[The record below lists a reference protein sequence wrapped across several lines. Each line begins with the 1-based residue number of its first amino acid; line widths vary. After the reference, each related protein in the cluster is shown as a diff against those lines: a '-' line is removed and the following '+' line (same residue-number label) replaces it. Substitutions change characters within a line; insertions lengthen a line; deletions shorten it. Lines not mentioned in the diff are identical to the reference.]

1 MGAGLKMTTF
11 DEIRRAALAMTAD
24 CSSALQR
31 IGRNAE
37 SDAVRDARNQL
48 LDGRLT
54 AVTIGEYKRG
64 KSSLVGALVEDPALF
79 PVNADIATSV
89 ITSIEYAA
97 EEQITVFLDGQE
109 TSLPHWITRDQI
121 ADFVTEQGNPG
132 NKRAARLLRIQT
144 PSERL
149 KDGLVLLD
157 TPGAGGLNPA
167 HTATTY
173 AVLGSADVGIFVID
187 ALTTLNMQELSI
199 LEAAARLAARMIVV
213 VTKIDKVIDPA
224 TAVSNA
230 RMKLTGVLGP
240 ETGAS
245 IPVIPV
251 SSSAKLDW
259 LRTGDPDSLADSN
272 FGSLE
277 TALWSL
283 LGQQGGVLL
292 LGRALSRAI
301 TTLNHVITVRE
312 AELVGLSSVPADIRD
327 AAGKLRQQRDQLAAL
342 AQQGA
347 GWRRALVGAF
357 DEIRD
362 RGDVSLGAR
371 LGVIAGDVD
380 RQLAAKPKPEDQQA
394 ILADL
399 ERDMTVAWSA
409 LIRDARGNVAGL
421 CDDIESMTGLS
432 VNPGLKVGGRLTAFD
447 SFQARPKS
455 AGKTSGMSGLEA
467 LGRIGEV
474 LSWVDP
480 TGVLF
485 FVSQIVAKYGASL
498 TKTKKQRAEFESGIR
513 DLLTR
518 AELELRNRLAELL
531 DSAEDSVTSG
541 YERLIRDRDK
551 SVSAAAEA
559 LHAGAGAT
567 ARVAEVRD
575 SLRELQGLRDRA
587 AALTSQLTATGS
599 FPVVT

>member
-1 MGAGLKMTTF
+1 MATF
-11 DEIRRAALAMTAD
+11 DEIRRDALAMTAD
-24 CSSALQR
+24 CTSALQR
-31 IGRNAE
+31 IGRNTE
-37 SDAVRDARNQL
+37 SDAIRDARNQL

-54 AVTIGEYKRG
+54 AVTIGEFKRG
-64 KSSLVGALVEDPALF
+64 KSSLVGALVEDPELF
-79 PVNADIATSV
+79 PVDADIATSV

-97 EEQITVFLDGQE
+97 EEQITVFLDGEE
-109 TSLPHWITRDQI
+109 TSLPQWITRDQI
-121 ADFVTEQGNPG
+121 ADYVTERGNPG

-173 AVLGSADVGIFVID
+173 AVIGSADVGIFVID
-187 ALTTLNMQELSI
+187 ALTASNAQELAM

-213 VTKIDKVIDPA
+213 ITKIDRVIDPA

-230 RMKLTGVLGP
+230 RMKLTGILGP
-240 ETGAS
+240 DAGAS

-251 SSSAKLDW
+251 SSSLKLDW
-259 LRTGDPDSLADSN
+259 LRTGDADSLADSN
-272 FGSLE
+272 FESLHA
-277 TALWSL
+277 ALWSL

-292 LGRALSRAI
+292 LGRALSRSI
-301 TTLNHVITVRE
+301 STLNDVITVRE
-312 AELVGLSSVPADIRD
+312 AELVGLGSAPADIRD
-327 AAGKLRQQRDQLAAL
+327 AAGKLEEQRDQLAAL
-342 AQQGA
+342 AQPGA
-347 GWRRALVGAF
+347 GWRSALVVAF
-357 DEIRD
+357 DGIKD
-362 RGDVSLGAR
+362 RGDGSLAER
-371 LGVIAGDVD
+371 LGVITDGLDA
-380 RQLAAKPKPEDQQA
+380 RLAAKPKPEDQQT

-399 ERDMTVAWSA
+399 ERDMTVAWST
-409 LIRDARGNVAGL
+409 LIRDARGNVARL
-421 CDDIESMTGLS
+421 CDEIESMTGLS

-447 SFQARPKS
+447 SFQTRPKS

-498 TKTKKQRAEFESGIR
+498 TKARKQRAEFENGIR
-513 DLLTR
+513 DLLNR
-518 AELELRNRLAELL
+518 AEFELRNRLAELIG
-531 DSAEDSVTSG
+531 SAEDTVMAG
-541 YERLIRDRDK
+541 YERLIQDRNK
-551 SVSAAAEA
+551 SVSAAADA
-559 LHAGAGAT
+559 LHSGAGAS
-567 ARVAEVRD
+567 ARIAEVRD

-587 AALTSQLTATGS
+587 AALTSQLTATGA
-599 FPVVT
+599 FPVVS

>member
-1 MGAGLKMTTF
+1 MATF
-11 DEIRRAALAMTAD
+11 DEIRRDALALTAD
-24 CSSALQR
+24 CCSALQR

-54 AVTIGEYKRG
+54 AVAIGEFKRG
-64 KSSLVGALVEDPALF
+64 KSSLVGALVEDPGLF
-79 PVNADIATSV
+79 PVDADIATSV

-97 EEQITVFLDGQE
+97 EEQITVFLDGE
-109 TSLPHWITRDQI
+109 EASLPQWISRDQI
-121 ADFVTEQGNPG
+121 AEFVTERGNPG

-149 KDGLVLLD
+149 KDGLVLID
-157 TPGAGGLNPA
+157 TPGVGGLNPA
-167 HTATTY
+167 HTAATY

-187 ALTTLNMQELSI
+187 ALTPLNRDELSM

-213 VTKIDKVIDPA
+213 ITKIDRVMDPA

-230 RMKLTGVLGP
+230 RMKLAGVLGP
-240 ETGAS
+240 DASAS
-245 IPVIPV
+245 IPVIAV
-251 SSSAKLDW
+251 SSHAKLDW
-259 LRTGDPDSLADSN
+259 LRTSDPDSLADSN
-272 FGSLE
+272 FGPLDA
-277 TALWSL
+277 ALWSL

-292 LGRALSRAI
+292 LGRALSHAI
-301 TTLNHVITVRE
+301 SALNDVITVRE
-312 AELVGLSSVPADIRD
+312 AELVGSSSAPADIRD
-327 AAGKLRQQRDQLAAL
+327 AAGKLQEQRDQLAAL

-357 DEIRD
+357 DDIRD
-362 RGDVSLGAR
+362 RGDASLGVR
-371 LGVIAGDVD
+371 LGVVTGEVD
-380 RQLAAKPKPEDQQA
+380 RQLAAKPRQQDQET

-409 LIRDARGNVAGL
+409 LIRDARGDVAGL
-421 CDDIESMTGLS
+421 CDDIEAMTGLS
-432 VNPGLKVGGRLTAFD
+432 VNPGLKAGGRLTAFD
-447 SFQARPKS
+447 SFQARPKT
-455 AGKTSGMSGLEA
+455 AGKTSGMSGVEA

-474 LSWVDP
+474 LSLVDP

-485 FVSQIVAKYGASL
+485 FVSAIVAKYGASL
-498 TKTKKQRAEFESGIR
+498 TKAKKQRTEFENGIR

-518 AELELRNRLAELL
+518 VELELRTRLAELL
-531 DSAEDSVTSG
+531 DSAEETVTAS

-559 LHAGAGAT
+559 LHANAGAT
-567 ARVAEVRD
+567 TRIAEVRD

-587 AALTSQLTATGS
+587 AALTSQLTATGA

>member
-1 MGAGLKMTTF
+1 MATF
-11 DEIRRAALAMTAD
+11 DEIRRDALALTAD

-31 IGRNAE
+31 IGRDAE

-64 KSSLVGALVEDPALF
+64 KSSLVGALVEDPGLF

-97 EEQITVFLDGQE
+97 EEQVTVFLDGVE
-109 TSLPHWITRDQI
+109 TSLPQWITRDRI

-157 TPGAGGLNPA
+157 TPGTGGLNPA
-167 HTATTY
+167 HTASTY

-187 ALTTLNMQELSI
+187 ALTPLNADELSM

-213 VTKIDKVIDPA
+213 ITKIDKIIDPA

-230 RMKLTGVLGP
+230 GMKLAGVLGP
-240 ETGAS
+240 EAAAS

-251 SSSAKLDW
+251 SSTAKLDW

-272 FGSLE
+272 FESLE
-277 TALWSL
+277 AALWSL
-283 LGQQGGVLL
+283 LGQQAGVLL

-301 TTLNHVITVRE
+301 ATLNDVITVRE
-312 AELVGLSSVPADIRD
+312 AEFVGLSSEPADIRD
-327 AAGKLRQQRDQLAAL
+327 AAGKLQQEREQLAAL
-342 AQQGA
+342 AQPGA
-347 GWRRALVGAF
+347 GWRSALVGAF
-357 DEIRD
+357 NEIRD
-362 RGDVSLGAR
+362 SGDGSLGTQ
-371 LGVIAGDVD
+371 LGVITGGID
-380 RQLAAKPKPEDQQA
+380 RQLATRPKPQDEQTT
-394 ILADL
+394 LANL
-399 ERDMTVAWSA
+399 ERDISVAWSR
-409 LIRDARGNVAGL
+409 LIRDARGNLARL

-455 AGKTSGMSGLEA
+455 AGKASGMSGLEA

-498 TKTKKQRAEFESGIR
+498 TKTKRQRSEFESGIR
-513 DLLTR
+513 DLINR
-518 AELELRNRLAELL
+518 AELELRTRLAELI

-541 YERLIRDRDK
+541 YERLIRERDK

-559 LHAGAGAT
+559 LNAGEGAAART
-567 ARVAEVRD
+567 ADVRD

-587 AALTSQLTATGS
+587 AALASQLTATGAY
-599 FPVVT
+599 PVVT